1 MSCDITIQGLDQ
13 EGLDIGE
20 VALRFALSD
29 RVDKTADPYLRHLET
44 LANDVGAYANDDS
57 DMRIEALR
65 QVLIKR
71 YGYGY
76 LDEDETDTACANL
89 ATVID
94 SRNGLPVMLGVI
106 CLSVAHRLGWPLVGI
121 DFPGRFLVRLDGDG
135 ERTILDPAGGLV
147 DLDAGRLRDLLKAEK
162 GLDVE
167 LTPNHYRVASPRDI
181 LLRIQNNVKA
191 RHLRGGHL
199 QAALDT
205 LRNYLQIDPDYA
217 PLWREC
223 GILNERLGFIEDAIE
238 ALEMYLSLSSND
250 EQRYR
255 ASILLQNLRSKS
267 S

>member
-65 QVLIKR
+65 QVLVKR

-106 CLSVAHRLGWPLVGI
+106 CLSVAHRLG
-121 DFPGRFLVRLDGDG
+121 
-135 ERTILDPAGGLV
+135 
-147 DLDAGRLRDLLKAEK
+147 
-162 GLDVE
+162 
-167 LTPNHYRVASPRDI
+167 
-181 LLRIQNNVKA
+181 
-191 RHLRGGHL
+191 
-199 QAALDT
+199 
-205 LRNYLQIDPDYA
+205 
-217 PLWREC
+217 
-223 GILNERLGFIEDAIE
+223 
-238 ALEMYLSLSSND
+238 
-250 EQRYR
+250 
-255 ASILLQNLRSKS
+255 
-267 S
+267 